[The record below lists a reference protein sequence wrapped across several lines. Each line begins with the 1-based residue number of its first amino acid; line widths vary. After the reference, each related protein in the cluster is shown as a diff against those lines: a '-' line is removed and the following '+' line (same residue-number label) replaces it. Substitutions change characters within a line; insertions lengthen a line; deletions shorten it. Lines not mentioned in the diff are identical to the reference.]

1 MAIWRMQSQLMLAT
15 YYSQKNL
22 NKNNWGTLGASPK
35 IWKSWSTEIQSKRN
49 L

>member
-1 MAIWRMQSQLMLAT
+1 MAIWGMETQLKLAT

-22 NKNNWGTLGASPK
+22 NKNNSGTLGASPK
-35 IWKSWSTEIQSKRN
+35 IWKSWSTEIPSKRN